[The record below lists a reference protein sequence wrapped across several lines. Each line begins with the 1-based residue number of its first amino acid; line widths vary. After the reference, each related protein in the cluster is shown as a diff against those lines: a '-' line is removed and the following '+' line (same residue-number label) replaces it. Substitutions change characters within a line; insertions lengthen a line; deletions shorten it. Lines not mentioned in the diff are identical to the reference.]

1 MTEAKALVQPGG
13 GETERWAEGPSLTA
27 SMWRYRWMVLA
38 VAVVAGLA
46 GFFVSQLQTPMY
58 QATAR
63 MFLTTPGTAGVF
75 DRQMGGV
82 IIDRYLPQQAARATS
97 LPVLTAAAEV
107 AGDDLTPAELYEQLA
122 IEYSVELVTLTVAAT
137 DADADRAADLA
148 NAVASA
154 YQEAVREAQLARV
167 ARAVG
172 ELERTAA
179 EIEERIAELDE
190 AAAEADE
197 DGVLPSQAGQIA
209 VLTQRLSEIDGLSQQ
224 LLVDARLFGSGV
236 ELFEPAEPPTGPV
249 SPRPRLTAIA
259 TFILGALVAGAVA
272 YWLAGRARP
281 VVSRD
286 DPATVLG
293 VPLLGILPTY
303 EVPEVGTLAQ
313 RTSLEPS
320 VAEAY
325 RFVFSSLHTI
335 LGEIDGRS
343 VMFTSAGPGVG
354 KTETALQMAA
364 TAQRRGLK
372 VLLIDA
378 DLRMRGLS
386 TFLRTDRIPGLLDL
400 AASRTDVQAE
410 SLILPYELDD
420 HRHLDILTAGRPIER
435 DGDHISESWFGHAFE
450 DAIEDFDVAIVD
462 APPLLAVADT
472 ATIAGYTDAIVLVVR
487 EGSDIDELERVRH
500 RLRFVRQ
507 RLVGYVYVSPS
518 AADDK
523 SLAYGLGSNSAWA
536 NLDRGKKNDREKSSA
551 KGAPDDSP
559 ANVYNRWFGAQP
571 PSPPPMDPASKGR
584 KPRP

>member
-1 MTEAKALVQPGG
+1 MTEAKTLVPPGA
-13 GETERWAEGPSLTA
+13 GESERWAEGPSLTA

-38 VAVVAGLA
+38 VAVTAGLA
-46 GFFVSQLQTPMY
+46 GFFLSQIQTPMY

-63 MFLTTPGTAGVF
+63 MFLATPGSAGVF
-75 DRQMGGV
+75 DRQGTALG
-82 IIDRYLPQQAARATS
+82 IDRYLPQQAARATS
-97 LPVLTAAAEV
+97 LPVLTSAAEGLGDDVTANELFGQLAVEFDTEMVTLNVTATDADPERAAEV
-107 AGDDLTPAELYEQLA
+107 A
-122 IEYSVELVTLTVAAT
+122 
-137 DADADRAADLA
+137 
-148 NAVASA
+148 NAVATA
-154 YQEAVREAQLARV
+154 YQDAVRDAQLARV

-172 ELERTAA
+172 ELDRTSA
-179 EIEERIAELDE
+179 ELEERIAELD
-190 AAAEADE
+190 AAATEADE

-209 VLTQRLSEIDGLSQQ
+209 VLTQRLSEIDSLSQQ
-224 LLVDARLFGSGV
+224 LLVDARLFGTGV
-236 ELFEPAEPPTGPV
+236 ELFEPAEPPTGAV

-259 TFILGALVAGAVA
+259 AFILGALLAAAVA
-272 YWLAGRARP
+272 YGLAGRTRP

-303 EVPEVGTLAQ
+303 EVPEIGTLAQ
-313 RTSLEPS
+313 RTALEPA

-343 VMFTSAGPGVG
+343 VMFTSAGPAVG

-400 AASRTDVQAE
+400 AEPRADVQAE

-420 HRHLDILTAGRPIER
+420 HRHLDILTAGRPVER

-450 DAIEDFDVAIVD
+450 DATESFDLAIVD
-462 APPLLAVADT
+462 SPPLLAVADT

-507 RLVGYVYVSPS
+507 RLVGYVYLSPS
-518 AADDK
+518 AVGDK
-523 SLAYGLGSNSAWA
+523 SYTYGLGNNSAWA
-536 NLDRGKKNDREKSSA
+536 NLDRQKKADRETA
-551 KGAPDDSP
+551 KAGADNGP